1 MIPRLGR
8 RKRQQRRSEKHGFV
22 IRVRDQE
29 ADALVA
35 QVGGGGAGH
44 LGGVEPAC
52 GEQDRDR
59 EVEIKGH
66 GRGRGRGVIGVGEGA
81 RCGEEALLF
90 SGVFFL
96 LGAAGTCIWEDR

>member
-1 MIPRLGR
+1 
-8 RKRQQRRSEKHGFV
+8 
-22 IRVRDQE
+22 
-29 ADALVA
+29 
-35 QVGGGGAGH
+35 

>member
-52 GEQDRDR
+52 GEQDGDR

-66 GRGRGRGVIGVGEGA
+66 GRGRGRGVRWRWGRRGMWGGGSAFLCV
-81 RCGEEALLF
+81 F
-90 SGVFFL
+90 SFRGGGDL
-96 LGAAGTCIWEDR
+96 HMGR

>member
-1 MIPRLGR
+1 MVPRLGR

-66 GRGRGRGVIGVGEGA
+66 GRGRGGGSLALGKAQDVGRRLCYFG
-81 RCGEEALLF
+81 C
-90 SGVFFL
+90 FFF
-96 LGAAGTCIWEDR
+96 